1 MPILFENKLSSK
13 KRTVRNG
20 NKPLQQVANRL
31 IERYHVKVENVN
43 KNTHIKK
50 NRLIKT
56 YKYKNTVI
64 SGF

>member
-1 MPILFENKLSSK
+1 MPILFENKLSSIE
-13 KRTVRNG
+13 RTVRNG

-43 KNTHIKK
+43 KNTHINK

-56 YKYKNTVI
+56 YKYKNIVI